1 MVELPFRVEMTML
14 TPTGEMLKRARKG
27 RYAVGAFNIYNLE
40 GATAVVR
47 AARAQRSPVML
58 QLLPSALNIGGRPL
72 VALCLALAEEAEV
85 EVAVHL
91 DHCSDHVMLRN
102 ALAYGCSSVMA
113 DGSSLGYEDNIRF
126 TREIVAYAAGLGRE
140 VEAELGKLSGEED
153 GISVAAREASLT
165 DPAQAADFAEKTGVA
180 ALAVCIGNIH
190 GTYHSPPQ
198 LDFDR
203 LEAIAGKVSVPLVLH
218 GTSGLPDEMI
228 ARAIGCGV
236 GKFNVNTEVRTAYLR
251 ELGEKFRSGVK
262 VELVEIMQRT
272 IDVMQSVVEEKITL
286 FGSAGKSAPPSGC
299 VIK

>member
-1 MVELPFRVEMTML
+1 ML

-58 QLLPSALNIGGRPL
+58 QFLPSALTIGGRSL

-91 DHCSDHVMLRN
+91 DHCSDGQILRY
-102 ALAYGCSSVMA
+102 ALACGCSSVMA

-126 TREIVAYAAGLGRE
+126 TREVATHAAGLGRD

-165 DPAQAADFAEKTGVA
+165 NPDQAADFVEKTGVT

-190 GTYHSPPQ
+190 GTYHRPPQ
-198 LDFDR
+198 LDYNR
-203 LEAIAGKVSVPLVLH
+203 LEAIGGKVKVPLVLH

-228 ARAIGCGV
+228 TRAIGCGV
-236 GKFNVNTEVRTAYLR
+236 CKFNVNTEVRTAYLG
-251 ELGEKFRSGVK
+251 ELGERFRSGVK
-262 VELVEIMQRT
+262 IELVEIMQRG
-272 IDVMQSVVEEKITL
+272 IDVMQAVVEEKIML
-286 FGSAGKSAPPSGC
+286 FGSAGKASAANGC